1 VSEQA
6 ADLTAELATFDRQ
19 AALEAIPLDVLIDDD
34 VDLDSEDPART
45 EDGKRVCVSVRRAGG
60 RCRAVAL
67 HSGLLCSVHL
77 GLLDPAEGGRAKG
90 RKLREQEI
98 SDEEAM
104 RLARLGARGLI
115 ADRFTSRPA
124 VLARV
129 VDTLMDMAAAGDQGA
144 AKALIPYMNQG
155 FGAPTERVE
164 MLTPESRRDIEAMP
178 TDQLADLVQRK
189 RRLRLA
195 AAEDETAEAI

>member
-1 VSEQA
+1 VSEVA
-6 ADLTAELATFDRQ
+6 AELAEELATFDRQ
-19 AALEAIPLDVLIDDD
+19 AALEAIPLDVILDDD
-34 VDLDSEDPART
+34 VDLDAEDPAQTLEGR
-45 EDGKRVCVSVRRAGG
+45 RCIAVRRAGG
-60 RCRAVAL
+60 RCGSRPLSTAL
-67 HSGLLCSVHL
+67 LCAPHSGLLP
-77 GLLDPAEGGRAKG
+77 PAVGGQARAQ
-90 RKLREQEI
+90 KLREQEI
-98 SDEEAM
+98 SDEEVM

-164 MLTPESRRDIEAMP
+164 VLTPESRADIEAMP
-178 TDQLADLVQRK
+178 TDQLAALVQRK
-189 RRLRLA
+189 RQLRA
-195 AAEDETAEAI
+195 VAAEDEDREAV